1 MTSALRQ
8 MEPKGNDMNTEE
20 LIRQLLRNIG
30 ENPDRDALKKT
41 PQRVAKFW
49 EYVTRGYKVDID
61 ALLKESVCDDDYS
74 QMILVKDIDYY
85 SLCEHHLVPFFGK
98 AHVAYIPDGK
108 MIGLSKIP
116 RIVDAFACRLQIQ
129 ERLTNQIADSIQK
142 VLQPRGVAVVVE
154 ARHLCMQ
161 MRGIEKANSMVTT
174 SAMVGIFREQERTR
188 KEFLDLINIT
198 RI

>member
-20 LIRQLLRNIG
+20 LIRQLLHNIG

-49 EYVTRGYKVDID
+49 DYVTRGYKVDID

-142 VLQPRGVAVVVE
+142 VLQPKGVAVVVE

-174 SAMVGIFREQERTR
+174 SAMVGIFREQDRTR
-188 KEFLDLINIT
+188 QEFLDLIKIT

>member
-74 QMILVKDIDYY
+74 QLILVKDIDYY

-142 VLQPRGVAVVVE
+142 VLQPKGVAVVVE

>member
-1 MTSALRQ
+1 
-8 MEPKGNDMNTEE
+8 MEPKGIDNMNMEE
-20 LIRQLLRNIG
+20 LIRQLLSNIG
-30 ENPDRDALKKT
+30 EDPDRDALQKT
-41 PQRVAKFW
+41 PQRVAKYW
-49 EYVTRGYKVDID
+49 EYVTRGYQVDIE
-61 ALLKESVCDDDYS
+61 ALLQESVCDEDYS

-129 ERLTNQIADSIQK
+129 ERLTNQIADTIQN
-142 VLQPRGVAVVVE
+142 VLKPKGVAVVVE

>member
-1 MTSALRQ
+1 

-142 VLQPRGVAVVVE
+142 VLQPKGVAVVVE

>member
-1 MTSALRQ
+1 
-8 MEPKGNDMNTEE
+8 MNMEE
-20 LIRQLLRNIG
+20 LIRQLLSNIG
-30 ENPDRDALKKT
+30 EDPDRDALQKT
-41 PQRVAKFW
+41 PQRVAKYW
-49 EYVTRGYKVDID
+49 EYVTRGYQVDIE
-61 ALLKESVCDDDYS
+61 ALLQESVCDEDYS

-129 ERLTNQIADSIQK
+129 ERLTNQIADTIQN
-142 VLQPRGVAVVVE
+142 VLKPKGVAVVVE

>member
-20 LIRQLLRNIG
+20 LIRQLLFNIG
-30 ENPDRDALKKT
+30 ENPDHDALKKT

-74 QMILVKDIDYY
+74 QLILVKDIDYY

-142 VLQPRGVAVVVE
+142 VLQPKGVAVVVE

>member
-1 MTSALRQ
+1 

-20 LIRQLLRNIG
+20 LIRQLLHNIG

-49 EYVTRGYKVDID
+49 DYVTRGYKVDID

-142 VLQPRGVAVVVE
+142 VLQPKGVAVVVE

-174 SAMVGIFREQERTR
+174 SAMVGIFREQDRTR
-188 KEFLDLINIT
+188 QEFLDLIKIT

>member
-1 MTSALRQ
+1 
-8 MEPKGNDMNTEE
+8 MEPKGNDNMNMEE
-20 LIRQLLRNIG
+20 LIRQLLLNIG
-30 ENPDRDALKKT
+30 EDPDRDTLKKT
-41 PQRVAKFW
+41 PQRVAKYW
-49 EYVTRGYKVDID
+49 EYVTRGYQADIE
-61 ALLKESVCDDDYS
+61 ALLQESVCDEDYS

-129 ERLTNQIADSIQK
+129 ERLTNQIADTIQN
-142 VLQPRGVAVVVE
+142 VLKPKGVAVVVE